1 MTALTAAESNEPH
14 ILVCDDDPTVRL
26 LAREC
31 LEEAG
36 MRVTEAADGEEAI
49 VQFERDKP
57 DLIFLDVDMPKLNGF
72 EVCSKIRCVPEGQN
86 IPILIATGA
95 DDRESID
102 RGFRSGATQ
111 YKTKPINWSLLS
123 RDVRYM
129 LRSAENFTA
138 LQAREAEVQHLAYFD
153 LLTGLPNRSSFLTFL
168 EQCTSTTTAD
178 DTPLGLMILNINH
191 FKRINDSLGHEVGD
205 QILVTIAHRLRET
218 LTKELPA
225 LFSLNEASAERFST
239 ERTLDLMRTG
249 GGELSIIVRN
259 SGAEQLEAIAAK
271 ALKTLDDPLVLSHYQ
286 LLLSPNIGI
295 ALMDPT
301 RGSIDQMIREAR
313 LALKASQQLGR
324 CHYRRYDTTLADDTQ
339 ERLTLEKDLNAAMSS
354 NDQLFMVYQPQ
365 IKAGTGQIE
374 GVEALVRWRHPNL
387 GMIPPD
393 KFIDV
398 AEGSG
403 QIISL
408 GNWIIQRVGQ
418 DVIDNPSAFPEKWTI
433 GVNLSPLQFTQ
444 SNFIETIST
453 LLSATGHHRSVEL
466 ELTEGVI
473 MADADDSLA
482 KMNALKDTGFRLAID
497 DFGTGYSSLSY
508 LQNFPIDT
516 LKIDRAFVSKIGTD
530 HGDGIVKAILKM
542 GQALEL
548 KVIAEGV
555 ETEQQALFLNQYAC
569 DSFQGYLYSK
579 PVTVVELES
588 LRSASY
594 PLSSAVTEP

>member
-36 MRVTEAADGEEAI
+36 MRVTEAANGEEAI

-408 GNWIIQRVGQ
+408 GNWIIQRVSQ

>member
-72 EVCSKIRCVPEGQN
+72 EVCSKIRRVPEGQN

-102 RGFRSGATQ
+102 EGFRSGATQ

-473 MADADDSLA
+473 MADAHDSLA

-579 PVTVVELES
+579 PVTVVELEG
-588 LRSASY
+588 LRGASY

>member
-36 MRVTEAADGEEAI
+36 IRVTEAADGEEAI

-102 RGFRSGATQ
+102 QGFRSGATQ

-168 EQCTSTTTAD
+168 EQCASAPAAD

-205 QILVTIAHRLRET
+205 QILVTMANRLRET
-218 LTKELPA
+218 LSKELPA

-239 ERTLDLMRTG
+239 ESTLDLMRTG

-259 SGAEQLEAIAAK
+259 SGAEQLEAIAAR
-271 ALKTLDDPLVLSHYQ
+271 ALKTLDDPLVLSQYQ

-453 LLSATGHHRSVEL
+453 LLGATGHHRSVEL

-579 PVTVVELES
+579 PVTVVELEG

-594 PLSSAVTEP
+594 PLSSAASKP